1 MTPALY
7 GRSSRPLVSG
17 LVCQSLEVGTW
28 PGCCSLPAAK
38 AAPEAP
44 AEAAPLSVRR
54 LRRTPAAEGTACGRW
69 RPAVT
74 ETRARRKPRGRAR
87 WRARGGERAAASKR
101 VAGAV
106 KICISLVFFFLPFT
120 HAHTYSHT
128 VSHTSHTSVDHH
140 TTLCS
145 KVGKRTAT
153 CRATCRAM
161 CIMTQLR
168 NHRYLTVVK
177 P

>member
-106 KICISLVFFFLPFT
+106 KICISLVFFFSP
-120 HAHTYSHT
+120 SHT
-128 VSHTSHTSVDHH
+128 HTPTHTRPRCH
-140 TTLCS
+140 TTYI
-145 KVGKRTAT
+145 TYI
-153 CRATCRAM
+153 CRSPHNVV
-161 CIMTQLR
+161 QQSWKKNR
-168 NHRYLTVVK
+168 NV
-177 P
+177 

>member
-1 MTPALY
+1 MRRGKQAQNRRNAMTPALY

-128 VSHTSHTSVDHH
+128 VSHYIHH
-140 TTLCS
+140 IHLSITTQRCAAKLE
-145 KVGKRTAT
+145 KEPQRVEQ
-153 CRATCRAM
+153 RAEQCAS
-161 CIMTQLR
+161 
-168 NHRYLTVVK
+168 
-177 P
+177 

>member
-106 KICISLVFFFLPFT
+106 KICISLVFFFSLHTRT
-120 HAHTYSHT
+120 HLLTHGHGVTLASLDSIHHIHLSIT
-128 VSHTSHTSVDHH
+128 TSTQRCAAKLEKEPQRVEQ
-140 TTLCS
+140 
-145 KVGKRTAT
+145 
-153 CRATCRAM
+153 RAEQCAS
-161 CIMTQLR
+161 
-168 NHRYLTVVK
+168 
-177 P
+177 